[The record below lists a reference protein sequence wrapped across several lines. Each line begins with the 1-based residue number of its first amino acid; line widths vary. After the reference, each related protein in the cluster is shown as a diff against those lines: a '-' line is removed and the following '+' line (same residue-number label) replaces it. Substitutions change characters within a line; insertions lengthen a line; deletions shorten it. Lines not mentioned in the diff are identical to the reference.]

1 MDRELLEKF
10 IHEVKNGR
18 KYSYAIVKEKDEQ
31 KDVYVQATALYD
43 KGGAVASDCCDIS
56 IRTVY

>member
-43 KGGAVASDCCDIS
+43 KGGAVASK
-56 IRTVY
+56 RNV